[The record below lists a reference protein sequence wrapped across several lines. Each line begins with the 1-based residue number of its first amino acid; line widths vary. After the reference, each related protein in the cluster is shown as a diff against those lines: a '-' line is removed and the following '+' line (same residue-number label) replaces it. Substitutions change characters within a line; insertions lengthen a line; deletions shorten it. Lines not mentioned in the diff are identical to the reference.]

1 MGPEIDTVL
10 RDKIVRDFLKRQN
23 LTTHTEEHVAARE
36 QTLRWLGQ
44 FEIAEQRYMLEV
56 MKAMR
61 IETKASIDRAIS
73 KLSKAIIK
81 ALGNRHADA
90 VFLGIGNSPSSS
102 GNHFLYPLLAEL
114 RVDMDRAR
122 TADEL
127 PALLERGSP
136 IVLVDDIVGSGNQ
149 ATKYSKSI
157 LKARSQNIIYG
168 CLYGLESGIEN
179 IQSNSHFSKVLV
191 ANLLKDKDC
200 AFTSNSQVFPN
211 AELRRSIKRIATKY
225 GKKIYPSGPIG
236 YDDAALLI
244 AFPHNTPN
252 NTLPIIWGG
261 VESES
266 LADHWEPLIA
276 RRKAP
281 KAIPLLNGA
290 PSKKEPPPPKLQLPS
305 KPEFYEN
312 LHPAESA
319 CIVDVFV
326 EPNYSIEIN
335 TDSGLQQGNARG
347 FVNDAKEFLGKNDK
361 ILVISSPFG
370 CGKTFLSKYLDLT
383 GSLGNSDRVVY
394 VSAQSLKRILAKTVN
409 YEELFSGVEACI
421 IDSVDELVIDDL
433 DAEQI
438 LEQLCKCLTAARRV
452 GTKVVLNLRV
462 SDANHKENRSVNLI
476 FENLYSEGVD
486 LRLPVLRIKGFD
498 KEQVVEWL
506 SKYQA
511 DDVDQP
517 LTFGSIREIHKRLGY
532 AAGNPLFLYQL
543 ASFYKLRGRLDSIY
557 TVYQIYDVFV
567 DSTTTGRYEPLGSL
581 SRPRAW
587 RLASL
592 YSVFL
597 EQVACAINNSR
608 HYRTQIQTEQDANFD
623 WRLDANEMTHAISE
637 EELSQSTNEE
647 HRRFMVREGNAE
659 KHIRDDRLEL
669 LNNYFFTRDERLIG
683 FKDNNILFFLVAK
696 RLFRALA
703 GLVND
708 GEDKVSRHLNVI
720 AETKGHPQAIEILL
734 QKVKSEG
741 EKFRATL
748 SRRIDEL
755 IKKNQIIQLT
765 SESLERLTGGAINRD
780 IILSIVILHVKRG
793 SYDQLDYFMTRLSW
807 LTSAVKFHDSIYRK
821 LISRF
826 FRNIQLREVEFRRL
840 NCDDYNFQGTEFNK
854 VKFIQCKLF
863 SPIFDD
869 TKHNDT
875 LFSLC
880 DFGWHSDIAKFSHI
894 TGSISFNLCRIGRLV
909 ISPDDESAAI
919 KLHRCEVDELHIEAT
934 NANTTSKIDLSI
946 KGSKIGK
953 IFLVNTY
960 LGTCE
965 VHDSHIEHFSDKNSK
980 GAINYSFFRPASE
993 IRIGKQTGKVRISE
1007 SF

>member
-1 MGPEIDTVL
+1 MSPEVDTSL

-23 LTTHTEEHVAARE
+23 LSTHTEEHFAARV

-44 FEIAEQRYMLEV
+44 FEIAEQRFMLEV

-61 IETKASIDRAIS
+61 IETKAAIDRAIS
-73 KLSKAIIK
+73 KLSKAIVK

-90 VFLGIGNSPSSS
+90 IFLGIGHSPASS

-127 PALLERGSP
+127 TDLIKHGCP

-149 ATKYSKSI
+149 AIKYSKSI

-179 IQSNSHFSKVLV
+179 IQNNSHFSKVLV

-200 AFTSNSQVFPN
+200 AFTSNSQIFPDTD
-211 AELRRSIKRIATKY
+211 LRKSIKRIATKY

-236 YDDAALLI
+236 YDDAGLLI

-281 KAIPLLNGA
+281 KAIPLLNGTL
-290 PSKKEPPPPKLQLPS
+290 SKEELPPPKLQLPS

-312 LHPAESA
+312 LHPAESVR
-319 CIVDVFV
+319 IVDVFV
-326 EPNYSIEIN
+326 EPLYSIEIN
-335 TDSGLQQGNARG
+335 TDGGLQQGNARG
-347 FVNDAKEFLGKNDK
+347 FVNDAKEFLGKSDK

-370 CGKTFLSKYLDLT
+370 CGKTFLSKYLDLI
-383 GSLGNSDRVVY
+383 GVLGNGERVVY
-394 VSAQSLKRILAKTVN
+394 VSAQSLKRILVKTEN
-409 YEELFSGVEACI
+409 YEELFSNVEACI

-438 LEQLCKCLTAARRV
+438 LGQLCKCLTAARRV

-462 SDANHKENRSVNLI
+462 SDANHNENRTINLI
-476 FENLYSEGVD
+476 FENLYAEGAD
-486 LRLPVLRIKGFD
+486 LRLPVLRIRGFD
-498 KEQVVEWL
+498 KEQIVEWL
-506 SKYQA
+506 SNYQA
-511 DDVDQP
+511 NDIDQP
-517 LTFGSIREIHKRLGY
+517 MTFGSIEEIHKRLGY

-567 DSTTTGRYEPLGSL
+567 DSTTTGRYEPSGSL
-581 SRPRAW
+581 KRPHAW
-587 RLASL
+587 RFASL

-597 EQVACAINNSR
+597 EHVACAINNSR
-608 HYRTQIQTEQDANFD
+608 HYRKQIQSHQDENVD
-623 WRLDANEMTHAISE
+623 WRLDANEMTHSISE
-637 EELSQSTNEE
+637 EELSQSTEKDYQ
-647 HRRFMVREGNAE
+647 RFIVHDGDAE
-659 KHIRDDRLEL
+659 KKIRDDRLEL
-669 LNNYFFTRDERLIG
+669 LNNYFFTRNERLIG

-696 RLFRALA
+696 RLFRAIA

-708 GEDKVSRHLNVI
+708 GEDKLSSHLNAI

-734 QKVKSEG
+734 KRVKTEG
-741 EKFRATL
+741 DIFRSAL

-755 IKKNQIIQLT
+755 IKSNRIIQLT
-765 SESLERLTGGAINRD
+765 SESLERLTGESINRD
-780 IILSIVILHVKRG
+780 IILSIVLLHVKRG

-807 LTSAVKFHDSIYRK
+807 LTSAVKFHDSSYRK

-863 SPIFDD
+863 SPIFDE
-869 TKHNDT
+869 TKHSDT
-875 LFSLC
+875 VFSLC
-880 DFGWHSDIAKFSHI
+880 DFGGHSDVAKFSHI
-894 TGSISFNLCRIGRLV
+894 TGSISFNLCRVGRLV
-909 ISPDDESAAI
+909 ISQDAESAAI
-919 KLHRCEVDELHIEAT
+919 ELHRCEIDELHIEAT
-934 NANTTSKIDLSI
+934 NANLASKIDLSI

-953 IFLVNTY
+953 VFLVNTY

-965 VHDSHIEHFSDKNSK
+965 VQDSHVEYVSDKNSK
-980 GAINYSFFRPASE
+980 GTINYSFFRPVSE

-1007 SF
+1007 SS